1 MEIMLQTV
9 IIVFMLF
16 LCSLC
21 LFAVLVI
28 ARDMIAEST
37 AKRRKDFEPEDPKQP
52 KEQIIKEVTV
62 IKEVPVKTETV
73 VVEAPVTEVAPPVE
87 EKKPEPVS
95 EPVIEE
101 VPEIIVA
108 EESVLAPD
116 DPNAVKF
123 STNQLT
129 MEEKYA
135 MLSKE
140 YKGYFDEIAR
150 HAMSKEGTKVNMSK
164 NYYDYKVGLTRLVRM
179 SIKRGEIVCEFIFI
193 DRDFKN
199 YASKAD
205 LKIKSTGSTI
215 KVTEPAAVGVA
226 KDGIDLVFTQLEEER
241 EYKKQQAREKR
252 RAKRQA
258 ENSESAENKELVNV

>member
-28 ARDMIAEST
+28 ARDMIAESM
-37 AKRRKDFEPEDPKQP
+37 AKRKGDFTAEAPQP
-52 KEQIIKEVTV
+52 AKEQIIKEVTV

-73 VVEAPVTEVAPPVE
+73 IMEAPAPVPEPVVEEMPEQI
-87 EKKPEPVS
+87 PEPVS
-95 EPVIEE
+95 EPVPEE
-101 VPEIIVA
+101 VTE
-108 EESVLAPD
+108 EESVVLPD

-135 MLSKE
+135 MLSTE
-140 YKGYFDEIAR
+140 HKGYFDAIVK
-150 HAMSKEGTKVNMSK
+150 HAMSKEGAKVNMSK

-179 SIKRGEIVCEFIFI
+179 SIKRGEIICEFIFI

-199 YASKAD
+199 YASQAD
-205 LKIKSTGSTI
+205 LKIRSTGSMI
-215 KVTEPAAVGVA
+215 KITEPAAVGVA

-258 ENSESAENKELVNV
+258 ENADNSETKETVNV

>member
-28 ARDMIAEST
+28 ARDMIAESM
-37 AKRRKDFEPEDPKQP
+37 AKRKGDFATEAPQP
-52 KEQIIKEVTV
+52 AKEQIIKEVTV

-73 VVEAPVTEVAPPVE
+73 VVEAPAPA
-87 EKKPEPVS
+87 PEPEAKEKPVQMPETVS

-101 VPEIIVA
+101 APV
-108 EESVLAPD
+108 EEVVVLPD

-123 STNQLT
+123 STTQLT

-140 YKGYFDEIAR
+140 HKGYFDAIVK
-150 HAMSKEGTKVNMSK
+150 HAMSKEGVKVNKSK
-164 NYYDYKVGLTRLVRM
+164 NYYDYKIGLTRLVRM
-179 SIKRGEIVCEFIFI
+179 SIKRGEIICEFIFI

-199 YASKAD
+199 YASQAD
-205 LKIKSTGSTI
+205 LKIKSTGSMI
-215 KVTEPAAVGVA
+215 KVIEPAAVGVA
-226 KDGIDLVFTQLEEER
+226 KDGIDLVFTQMEEER
-241 EYKKQQAREKR
+241 EYKKQLAREKR

-258 ENSESAENKELVNV
+258 DSTETAEKKETVNV